1 LSKLNSCKK
10 DYDLPIDAKDMK
22 KLEDVAKKNGIDP

>member
-1 LSKLNSCKK
+1 LNKCKK
-10 DYDLPIDAKDMK
+10 VDDKPVDAKALK